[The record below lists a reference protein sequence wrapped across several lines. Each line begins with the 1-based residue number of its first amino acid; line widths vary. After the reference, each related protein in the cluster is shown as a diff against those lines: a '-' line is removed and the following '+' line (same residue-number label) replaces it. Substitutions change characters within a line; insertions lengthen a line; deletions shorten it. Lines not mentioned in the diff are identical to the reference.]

1 MSKLKGS
8 RKKVI
13 GCIIIAVIIV
23 CGGNWLY
30 KGRKVHFED
39 DKMRQVICLEL
50 GKDKDSQDVTYRDL
64 ETIEELEIGPVG
76 EFETIID
83 VAKCKNLKRL
93 WVNSSVPQGE
103 VGFELYEI
111 TETEE
116 RYYPLVS
123 KEKMERIQK
132 DLEKILKN
140 AKKIEEF
147 SYSNVNDTFDIP
159 DVEFLKYGKNIKR
172 IHIAYAN
179 ITDFSVLKNC
189 RSLRDVDLRYS
200 AIDRADDLL
209 KLKYV
214 SRLILMDTPLAQ
226 NKEEISRL
234 EKAFPEAKIVVD

>member
-1 MSKLKGS
+1 MENI
-8 RKKVI
+8 RKNKVKYFVLVASLVA
-13 GCIIIAVIIV
+13 IIF
-23 CGGNWLY
+23 CGNWLY
-30 KGRKVHFED
+30 KGRRVHFAD
-39 DKMRQVICLEL
+39 DMMRQVICLEL

-64 ETIEELEIGPVG
+64 ETIEKLYIGPVG
-76 EFETIID
+76 TFETIED
-83 VAKCKNLKRL
+83 VAKCKNLKTLR
-93 WVNSSVPQGE
+93 VNMSIGMDKTS
-103 VGFELYEI
+103 FELFEI
-111 TETEE
+111 TETGE
-116 RYYPLVS
+116 RYYPPVS

-132 DLEKILKN
+132 DLEKILKS

-159 DVEFLKYGKNIKR
+159 DIEFLKYGKNIKR

-214 SRLILMDTPLAQ
+214 NRLILMDTPLAQ
-226 NKEEISRL
+226 NEEEISRL
-234 EKAFPEAKIVVD
+234 QKAFPEAKIVGD